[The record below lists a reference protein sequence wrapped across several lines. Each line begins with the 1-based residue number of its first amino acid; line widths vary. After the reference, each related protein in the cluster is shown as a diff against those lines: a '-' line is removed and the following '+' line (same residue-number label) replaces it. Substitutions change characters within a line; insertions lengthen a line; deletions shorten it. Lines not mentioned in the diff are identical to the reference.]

1 MSARRGLL
9 PGASLLALAT
19 AAPAADFKESSTI
32 FNRPVFFL
40 ENGNVRPHGR
50 IFTNVNL
57 HEMPKYGLFAVRNPA
72 GDVVAALVD
81 NHIFLHGG
89 VLQNQSSFPGRLKF
103 RRGDGSVIASFGDNG
118 NLYVDNAVENV
129 ASCVAPVWEP
139 TKWNNS
145 MANVFMNNCYNYANN
160 QLTHTFARVGLA
172 SGITSVAKTVADVRS
187 AALSDGL
194 TWVGWNFPG
203 NTYTCPNN
211 GTLVYMAVAPNVDY
225 HWYRLDKADG
235 KWSHKIGTLPVS
247 DKDASGNTISN
258 PQAANRNYS
267 SNNNIAANYS
277 DNGGFYCTCGS
288 DANVY

>member
-9 PGASLLALAT
+9 PGAFLLALAA

-81 NHIFLHGG
+81 NHIFLHGS

-118 NLYVDNAVENV
+118 NLYVDNVVENV
-129 ASCVAPVWEP
+129 TSCVAPVWEP
-139 TKWNNS
+139 AKWNNS
-145 MANVFMNNCYNYANN
+145 MANVYMNNCYNYANN
-160 QLTHTFARVGLA
+160 QLTHTAARVGLA
-172 SGITSVAKTVADVRS
+172 SGIPDVAKTVTAVRS

-203 NTYTCPNN
+203 NNYTCPNN
-211 GTLVYMAVAPNVDY
+211 GTLVYLAVAPNVDY

-235 KWSHKIGTLPVS
+235 KWSHKPSTLPVS
-247 DKDASGNTISN
+247 DKDASGNLISN
-258 PQAANRNYS
+258 PQVANRDYS
-267 SNNNIAANYS
+267 NVKEIATNYS
-277 DNGGFYCTCGS
+277 DNGGFFCTCGS
-288 DANVY
+288 DANIY